1 MKKVVIIGICEKFDE
16 PKHNPEY
23 YKKLSDRVLEL
34 IVDDSGSTSLW
45 KLVLSSKLVCLFTDE
60 QCNLE
65 EIKLDNE
72 EFIVLDNINF
82 KKLKS
87 YKCYLIEKLDK
98 DAKENSWH
106 INKLRRK
113 YENKPNLWER
123 IFGF

>member
-16 PKHNPEY
+16 SKHNSEY
-23 YKKLSDRVLEL
+23 YKKLDNRVLEL
-34 IVDDSGSTSLW
+34 LDDSGSTSLW

-60 QCNLE
+60 PCNLE

-82 KKLKS
+82 EELKS

-106 INKLRRK
+106 IRKLIRQ

>member
-34 IVDDSGSTSLW
+34 IDNSGSTSLW
-45 KLVLSSKLVCLFTDE
+45 KLVLNSKLVCLFTDE
-60 QCNLE
+60 PCNLE

-82 KKLKS
+82 EKLKS